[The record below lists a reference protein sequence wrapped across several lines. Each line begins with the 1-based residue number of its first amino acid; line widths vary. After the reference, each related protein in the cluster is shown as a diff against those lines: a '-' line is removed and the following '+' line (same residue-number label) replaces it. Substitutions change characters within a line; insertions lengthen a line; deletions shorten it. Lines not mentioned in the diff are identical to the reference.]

1 MWIFPVLVGGGQ
13 RLIDGIDVTHLELV
27 ETTPFESGIVVN
39 TYAPK
44 ERSERGD
51 HRPRLGALV
60 DDREPVPL
68 VELAGR
74 VPGSTLRLSRS

>member
-44 ERSERGD
+44 SG
-51 HRPRLGALV
+51 
-60 DDREPVPL
+60 
-68 VELAGR
+68 
-74 VPGSTLRLSRS
+74 